1 MARPI
6 YQYKPFIDASDV
18 AVGIKLPFNKGAI
31 QRLEITGSGGVLD
44 YASDSTYA
52 AGNGVF
58 ALSYTTEDQAIS
70 NLSNLLLTRKG
81 ERIMQPN
88 FGTRIQDSIFE
99 QNTDILLDNIRSTIE
114 EDVAY
119 WLPYIEL
126 LDVDVKRTNFYENSI
141 QVAITFRVSQ
151 QGANLVINVLASE
164 NQIVLSQVTT
174 VSNVNTQLVAVG
186 RFSSGEFNGIS

>member
-1 MARPI
+1 
-6 YQYKPFIDASDV
+6 
-18 AVGIKLPFNKGAI
+18 
-31 QRLEITGSGGVLD
+31 
-44 YASDSTYA
+44 
-52 AGNGVF
+52 
-58 ALSYTTEDQAIS
+58 
-70 NLSNLLLTRKG
+70 
-81 ERIMQPN
+81 MQPN

>member
-1 MARPI
+1 MHKKYKKRI
-6 YQYKPFIDASDV
+6 SNKIDTEHSYYNNSQYKLKIDIST
-18 AVGIKLPFNKGAI
+18 IKN
-31 QRLEITGSGGVLD
+31 
-44 YASDSTYA
+44 

-81 ERIMQPN
+81 ERVMQPN